1 MNNTKR
7 MSIRFILPFLLFG
20 ILLPPVSA
28 SAQQRGVSVKGTAQ
42 YDDTIIE
49 GNFWALIIGINDYPN
64 LGPEMQ
70 LQAARADAQDLAT
83 VLQKRYGFA
92 KERMIQLYDKQASR
106 DEIIVALESLAGAVG
121 EKDSLLIYYA
131 GHGEYNKLNKR
142 GFWIPSDAMKSKPST
157 FVSNADIKDYL
168 ESIKARHIYTISDSC
183 FSESLMGKTRSL
195 GSGSDRAFKELYSSK
210 SRWILTSGG
219 LYPVP
224 DKAKGNHSVFAFHLL
239 KTLEK
244 NENQYLTPQQ
254 IIAEIQTLVSN
265 ESQQTP
271 KSAPV
276 AMAGDEGGQFIFRLA
291 SYLKPE
297 PLKPAVP
304 TISPEDEA
312 KRKEELKKMVE
323 DKARLEEDSKKLK
336 EAEQRLR
343 DKEQQMEKERI
354 TKDLEQQRK
363 MDEERRRIE
372 REKRGLEEDRK
383 RQKKKEEPVFVP
395 PTF

>member
-1 MNNTKR
+1 MRKLALKAKELDPSR
-7 MSIRFILPFLLFG
+7 LR
-20 ILLPPVSA
+20 SA
-28 SAQQRGVSVKGTAQ
+28 ACLTNHKELR
-42 YDDTIIE
+42 IE
-49 GNFWALIIGINDYPN
+49 DRLAEHLDIIGINEYPN

-70 LQAARADAQDLAT
+70 LQAARADAQELAT

-92 KERMIQLYDKQASR
+92 KERMIQLYDKKASR
-106 DEIIVALESLAGAVG
+106 DEIIVALESLGASVG

-142 GFWIPSDAMKSKPST
+142 GFWIPSDAMKNKPST

-168 ESIKARHIYTISDSC
+168 ESIRARHIYTISDSC

-195 GSGSDRAFKELYSSK
+195 GPGSDRAFKELYSSK

-244 NENQYLTPQQ
+244 NDNQYLTPQQ
-254 IIAEIQTLVSN
+254 IISEIQTLVSN

-291 SYLKPE
+291 SYQKPE
-297 PLKPAVP
+297 PPKPAAP
-304 TISPEDEA
+304 TVSPEEEA
-312 KRKEELKKMVE
+312 KRKEEMKKMLE
-323 DKARLEEDSKKLK
+323 DKARLEDDAKKLR

-343 DKEQQMEKERI
+343 DKEQSMEKERLV
-354 TKDLEQQRK
+354 KEQEQQRR

-372 REKRGLEEDRK
+372 REKRELEENRK

>member
-1 MNNTKR
+1 
-7 MSIRFILPFLLFG
+7 MSVWSVLPFLLLG
-20 ILLPPVSA
+20 LLLPPVSA
-28 SAQQRGVSVKGTAQ
+28 TAQQRGVTVKGTAPQ

-49 GNFWALIIGINDYPN
+49 GNFWALIIGINEYPN

-70 LQAARADAQDLAT
+70 LQAARADAQELAT

-92 KERMIQLYDKQASR
+92 KERMIQLYDKKASR
-106 DEIIVALESLAGAVG
+106 DEIIVALESLGASVG

-142 GFWIPSDAMKSKPST
+142 GFWIPSDAMKNKPST

-168 ESIKARHIYTISDSC
+168 ESIRARHIYTISDSC

-291 SYLKPE
+291 SYQKPE
-297 PLKPAVP
+297 PLKPAAP
-304 TISPEDEA
+304 TISPEEEA
-312 KRKEELKKMVE
+312 KRKEEMKKMLE
-323 DKARLEEDSKKLK
+323 DKARLEDDAKKLR

-343 DKEQQMEKERI
+343 DKEQSMEKERLV
-354 TKDLEQQRK
+354 KEQEQQRR

-372 REKRGLEEDRK
+372 REKRELEENRK

>member
-1 MNNTKR
+1 MLTIKK
-7 MSIRFILPFLLFG
+7 IFPLVILILFISFPVVSYPQEQTRG
-20 ILLPPVSA
+20 IA
-28 SAQQRGVSVKGTAQ
+28 VKGTSQ
-42 YDDTIIE
+42 PGDITID
-49 GNFWALIIGINDYPN
+49 GNYWALIIGINEYPN
-64 LGPEMQ
+64 LPPSMQ
-70 LQAARADAQDLAT
+70 LQAARADAQDVAT

-92 KERMIQLYDKQASR
+92 KERMIQLYDKKASR
-106 DEIIVALESLAGAVG
+106 DEIITALESLGGAVG

-131 GHGEYNKLNKR
+131 GHGEFNKVNKR
-142 GFWIPSDAMKSKPST
+142 GFWIPSDAMKDKQST

-168 ESIKARHIYTISDSC
+168 ESIKAKHIYTISDSC

-195 GSGSDRAFKELYSSK
+195 GGDRAIKELYSSK

-224 DKAKGNHSVFAFHLL
+224 DKAKGNHSAFAYHLL
-239 KTLEK
+239 RLLEK
-244 NENQYLTPQQ
+244 NENQYLTPMQ
-254 IIAEIQTLVSN
+254 IINEIMPLVSN
-265 ESQQTP
+265 ESPQTP

-276 AMAGDEGGQFIFRLA
+276 AMAGDEGGQFIFTLA
-291 SYLKPE
+291 AYKRPE
-297 PLKPAVP
+297 ALKPAGPVV
-304 TISPEDEA
+304 SPEEEA
-312 KRKEELKKMVE
+312 KRKEELKKMLE

-354 TKDLEQQRK
+354 VKDLEQQRK

-372 REKRGLEEDRK
+372 REKRELEENKK

>member
-1 MNNTKR
+1 MLTIIKK
-7 MSIRFILPFLLFG
+7 ICPLVAI
-20 ILLPPVSA
+20 ILLLSSPLVTY
-28 SAQQRGVSVKGTAQ
+28 AQEQSRGIAVKGTGQ
-42 YDDTIIE
+42 PGDITID
-49 GNFWALIIGINDYPN
+49 GNYWALIIGINEYPN
-64 LGPEMQ
+64 LPSTMQ
-70 LQAARADAQDLAT
+70 LQAARPDAQEIAT

-92 KERMIQLYDKQASR
+92 KERMIQLYDKKASR
-106 DEIIVALESLAGAVG
+106 DDIILALETLAATVS

-131 GHGEYNKLNKR
+131 GHGEYNKNTKR
-142 GFWIPSDAMKSKPST
+142 GVWIPSDAVQAKQST

-168 ESIKARHIYTISDSC
+168 ESIKAKHIYTISDSC

-195 GSGSDRAFKELYSSK
+195 GGDRAIKELYSAR

-224 DKAKGNHSVFAFHLL
+224 DRAKGNHSTFAYHLIRL
-239 KTLEK
+239 LEK
-244 NENQYLTPQQ
+244 NENQYLTPMQ
-254 IIAEIQTLVSN
+254 IINEIMPLVSN

-276 AMAGDEGGQFIFRLA
+276 AMAGDEGGQFIFTLA
-291 SYLKPE
+291 AFKRPE
-297 PLKPAVP
+297 ALKPAAPAV
-304 TISPEDEA
+304 SPEEEA
-312 KRKEELKKMVE
+312 KRKEEMKKMLE

-343 DKEQQMEKERI
+343 DKEQQMDKERI
-354 TKDLEQQRK
+354 VKELEQQKK

-372 REKRGLEEDRK
+372 REKRDFEDSKK
-383 RQKKKEEPVFVP
+383 REKKKTEPVFVP